1 MFRSL
6 SGYNY
11 RVWASGSLVSNVGTW
26 MQRTAQDW
34 IVLTQLTDHDAAAVG
49 ITMALQFGPMLV
61 FLPVSGLVADRFNQ
75 QTILKLTQASMG
87 VLSLALALLTVGGV
101 LQLWEV
107 YLLAFLLGSVQAF
120 DTPARQIFVSQL
132 VGGPNLSNAVSL
144 NSASFNLARTIGP
157 AAAGML
163 IAIIGS
169 GWVFMINTVSFA
181 AVVGSLFLLKRS
193 ELVTAPRAQARKG
206 NLLGGIRYV
215 RTRPDI
221 AMLLIVM
228 FVFGTFGVN
237 FPIYIS
243 TMATVVFHSGATG
256 FGILTSIMAAGSV
269 VGALVTASRQHPRLR
284 YLFTSTAVFAAG
296 CSLAAFAPAY
306 WPFAGAL
313 AIMGVAS
320 QTITTTANSY
330 IQLST
335 PSAVRGRVMAIY
347 FAVFAGS
354 TPIGAPIVGWVAN
367 EFGPRWSLGVGAAS
381 GVLCAIVM
389 LAWMLRYRSVKVRF
403 VDRHLALSFGPAQRE
418 LAAQQIVA
426 GEVTAAKG

>member
-34 IVLTQLTDHDAAAVG
+34 IVLTQLTNHDAAAVG

-75 QTILKLTQASMG
+75 QTILKFTQASMG
-87 VLSLALALLTVGGV
+87 ALSLVLAVLTVTGAV
-101 LQLWEV
+101 QLWEV

-157 AAAGML
+157 ALAGVL

-169 GWVFMINTVSFA
+169 GWVFMINVVSFT
-181 AVVGSLFLLKRS
+181 AVLASLFLLRRS
-193 ELVTAPRAQARKG
+193 ELVHAPRAQAKKG
-206 NLLGGIRYV
+206 NLLGGLRYV

-221 AMLLIVM
+221 VMVLVVM

-256 FGILTSIMAAGSV
+256 FGILSSIMAAGSV
-269 VGALVTASRQHPRLR
+269 VGALASASRQHPRLR
-284 YLFTSTAVFAAG
+284 YLFTSTAIFAAG
-296 CSLAAFAPAY
+296 CALAAFAPSY

-313 AIMGVAS
+313 IIMGVAS
-320 QTITTTANSY
+320 QTINTTANSY

-335 PSAVRGRVMAIY
+335 PSAVRGRVIAIY

-367 EFGPRWSLGVGAAS
+367 EFGPRWALGVGAMA
-381 GVLCAIVM
+381 GVVCAVVM
-389 LAWMLRYRSVKVRF
+389 LVWMLRFRGVKVGF
-403 VDRHLALSFGPAQRE
+403 IDRRLSLTFGTAWRE
-418 LAAQQIVA
+418 LAAEEIVA
-426 GEVTAAKG
+426 AEVAAQK